1 MPEIVLTPSHA
12 DAFPSNVFADMRQ
25 AVLQPSQQSAAS
37 LPTPF
42 TGRERQLVLIV
53 DDEAAMR
60 DILNM
65 HLQGSFDVITA
76 RNGLEGMEMALA
88 HLPDLILSDIR
99 MPVKTGFELCRDL
112 RATLAT
118 QDIPIVMLTATDD
131 RAMKL
136 DCLRAGAT
144 DFLSKPCTAAELVL
158 RVRNLTKMHRQQQEL
173 STQKQRLELALS
185 ELQKKDELL
194 VRQERLA
201 ALGRMSAGLIHEI
214 NNPLNYALQGLHL
227 LKSQVPTLP
236 KDSAAEFS
244 EVLQDINDGVHRVT
258 RIVADLRGFASGSK
272 SRERQPT
279 LLHGLVDSV
288 IKYLCHSGMQGYK
301 SEVEIPPALFIL
313 ADRNQ
318 MIQVLTN
325 LIKNAMDAMEAKTY
339 AEDDGPRLSIRA
351 SLENGRVNLT
361 LRDNGIGMTPEV
373 REHIFEPFF
382 TTKEVGEG
390 MGLGLS
396 ICHSILLEHGAVV
409 DVRSVEGE
417 FTEFSVEFL
426 ADDESPDIQP
436 ADDSPTQ

>member
-1 MPEIVLTPSHA
+1 
-12 DAFPSNVFADMRQ
+12 MRQ
-25 AVLQPSQQSAAS
+25 AVLQPSPQGAEAS
-37 LPTPF
+37 SPTVSE
-42 TGRERQLVLIV
+42 RVRQLVLIV

-76 RNGLEGMEMALA
+76 RNGQEGMEMALT

-112 RATLAT
+112 RATLET

-131 RAMKL
+131 RSMKL

-173 STQKQRLELALS
+173 SAQKQRLEQALS

-214 NNPLNYALQGLHL
+214 NNPLNYALQGIHL
-227 LKSQVPTLP
+227 LKGQIPSLPTE
-236 KDSAAEFS
+236 SAAEFS

-258 RIVADLRGFASGSK
+258 QIVADLRGFASSPK
-272 SRERQPT
+272 SRDRQPT
-279 LLHGLVDSV
+279 PLLALMDSV
-288 IKYLCHSGMQGYK
+288 LKYLSHTGKQG
-301 SEVEIPPALFIL
+301 SETRIEIPPALFIL

-325 LIKNAMDAMEAKTY
+325 LIKNAMDAMESKTY
-339 AEDDGPRLSIRA
+339 ADDESPRLIIRA
-351 SLENGRVNLT
+351 TLENGCVHLK
-361 LRDNGIGMTPEV
+361 LRDNGIGMSPEV

-396 ICHSILLEHGAVV
+396 ICHSILSEHGALV
-409 DVRSVEGE
+409 DVQSSLGE
-417 FTEFSVEFL
+417 FTEFTLVF
-426 ADDESPDIQP
+426 P
-436 ADDSPTQ
+436 ADDDSAK

>member
-1 MPEIVLTPSHA
+1 MSESLLHASHTQPLPSRA
-12 DAFPSNVFADMRQ
+12 FADMRQ
-25 AVLQPSQQSAAS
+25 AVLQASPQSAEAS
-37 LPTPF
+37 SPTVSE
-42 TGRERQLVLIV
+42 RVRQLVLIV

-65 HLQGSFDVITA
+65 HLQGSFDIITA
-76 RNGLEGMEMALA
+76 RNGQEGMEMALT

-112 RATLAT
+112 RATLET

-131 RAMKL
+131 RSMKL

-173 STQKQRLELALS
+173 SAQKQRLEQALS
-185 ELQKKDELL
+185 ELQKKDALL

-214 NNPLNYALQGLHL
+214 NNPLNYALQGIHL
-227 LKSQVPTLP
+227 LKSQIPSLPTE
-236 KDSAAEFS
+236 SAAEFS

-258 RIVADLRGFASGSK
+258 QIVADLRGFASSPK
-272 SRERQPT
+272 SRDHQPT
-279 LLHGLVDSV
+279 PLLALMDSV
-288 IKYLCHSGMQGYK
+288 LKYLSPTGKQG
-301 SEVEIPPALFIL
+301 SETRIEIPSALFIL

-339 AEDDGPRLSIRA
+339 ADDESPRLIIRA
-351 SLENGRVNLT
+351 TLENGCVHLK
-361 LRDNGIGMTPEV
+361 LRDNGIGMSPEV

-396 ICHSILLEHGAVV
+396 ICHSILSEHGALV
-409 DVRSVEGE
+409 DVQSSPGE
-417 FTEFSVEFL
+417 FTEFTLVF
-426 ADDESPDIQP
+426 P
-436 ADDSPTQ
+436 ADDDSAK